1 MQKGIE
7 SMKLK
12 KRPLFANFFILG
24 FLMLILIIIYFFP
37 LAKIIGSS
45 MAPTIQNE
53 QWILTNR
60 MSYVFNEP
68 KRGEIVTI
76 NHGDE
81 LYIKRIIG
89 LPNEEVAI
97 SDQQLYIDGIP
108 YSQRFITNAYHFWT
122 HDIQAVTIPNH
133 SYYVL
138 GDNRRFSNDSRNEL
152 GFIDY
157 VNIIDRAVVIVF
169 PLSSWQSI
177 Q

>member
-1 MQKGIE
+1 
-7 SMKLK
+7 MKLK
-12 KRPLFANFFILG
+12 NRLLVANFFIFG
-24 FLMLILIIIYFFP
+24 FIILIVIIIYFFP
-37 LAKIIGSS
+37 LAQIIGSS

-53 QWILTNR
+53 QWVLTNR
-60 MSYVFNEP
+60 LAYVFNEP

-76 NHGDE
+76 NHDGE
-81 LYIKRIIG
+81 FYIKRIIG
-89 LPNEEVAI
+89 LPNEEIAI
-97 SDQQLYIDGIP
+97 NDQQLFIDGIP

-122 HDIQAVTIPNH
+122 HDIEAVTIPNH

-157 VNIIDRAVVIVF
+157 ENIIGRAEFIIF
-169 PLSSWQSI
+169 PFSNWQII